1 MRRRVSS
8 RRRRLASIYQH
19 RRASSHPPC
28 VSAHRRKRSGAGA
41 GASYR
46 CRSAATESGGAVGAE
61 SGRDVPE
68 GRIARVPR
76 WAISAQ
82 RPPTAHGMG
91 FLVLEDETGRLPVAL
106 PPPLA
111 TQLHRLQRDA
121 RVVVVMGRVERVRWY
136 RSLLGAALH
145 AAG

>member
-1 MRRRVSS
+1 VRRRDL
-8 RRRRLASIYQH
+8 RRRGVYAI
-19 RRASSHPPC
+19 
-28 VSAHRRKRSGAGA
+28 
-41 GASYR
+41 
-46 CRSAATESGGAVGAE
+46 AE
-61 SGRDVPE
+61 LRDVPD
-68 GRIARVPR
+68 GRIVRVAG

-106 PPPLA
+106 PPQLA
-111 TQLHRLQRDA
+111 AQLHRLLRDA

-136 RSLLGAALH
+136 RSLLGADIH